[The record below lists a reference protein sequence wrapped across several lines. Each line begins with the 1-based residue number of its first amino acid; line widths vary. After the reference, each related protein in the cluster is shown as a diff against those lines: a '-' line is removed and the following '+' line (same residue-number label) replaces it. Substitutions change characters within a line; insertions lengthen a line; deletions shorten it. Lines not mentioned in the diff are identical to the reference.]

1 LREIKEMINGPQN
14 SKLIRN
20 VRKKQGKKGQRKE
33 KKEQQKETGRKNTSS
48 GSLDFEPSSLQSI
61 GNNEKSWLPIP
72 KPLLMH
78 FLSNPS

>member
-1 LREIKEMINGPQN
+1 LREIKEMINGAQN

-20 VRKKQGKKGQRKE
+20 VRKKQGKKGQRK
-33 KKEQQKETGRKNTSS
+33 KETGRKKTSS
-48 GSLDFEPSSLQSI
+48 GSLDFESSSLQSI
-61 GNNEKSWLPIP
+61 GNNQKSWLPIP